1 VVFVARNARHKH
13 HIDPLTTAI
22 PRDPINHFSSFLV
35 FLDKIKNHPIL
46 SKTGEKKRNMSL
58 KRLLNLKG
66 INLWYL
72 ASAVALNL
80 FWTISMALI
89 ISMLFLKQYQGG
101 ASTVQLL
108 LMVATF
114 LGPFLIGW
122 IVGAMAADGRGPTY
136 GVYGSLGSI
145 VVLVIVAL
153 PTGLLG
159 IMLIVAAFS
168 GGFNG
173 GLFSIRQR

>member
-1 VVFVARNARHKH
+1 M
-13 HIDPLTTAI
+13 
-22 PRDPINHFSSFLV
+22 SF
-35 FLDKIKNHPIL
+35 
-46 SKTGEKKRNMSL
+46 
-58 KRLLNLKG
+58 KRLFNIKG
-66 INLWYL
+66 LNLWYL

-80 FWTISMALI
+80 FWTLFMALI
-89 ISMLFLKQYQGG
+89 ISMLFLKQFQGG
-101 ASTVQLL
+101 TTTIQLI

-122 IVGAMAADGRGPTY
+122 IVGALAADGRGPTY

-168 GGFNG
+168 GGLNG
-173 GLFSIRQR
+173 GLYSIRQR